1 MEKDISKKEI
11 IKFLYRCKKNYKLF
25 SEEFKP
31 VFKEYLMINEI
42 GYFAISSALNLALE
56 NKRITNKEYK
66 CLITIIDTYDED
78 FKLKYAY
85 SWNCEEFISLM
96 KDHHYTDDEIL
107 VMIKNLYLSGKI
119 KLNDIEKYA
128 YDTNQEYEW

>member
-31 VFKEYLMINEI
+31 VFKEYLMVNDI

-56 NKRITNKEYK
+56 NKRISNKEYK
-66 CLITIIDTYDED
+66 SLITIIDTYEED
-78 FKLKYAY
+78 FKLKYSY
-85 SWNCEEFISLM
+85 SWNCDEFISLM

-119 KLNDIEKYA
+119 KLNDIEKYV
-128 YDTNQEYEW
+128 YDTNQKYD

>member
-11 IKFLYRCKKNYKLF
+11 IKFLYRCKKSYKLS
-25 SEEFKP
+25 SEDFKP
-31 VFKEYLMINEI
+31 IFKEYLMANDI
-42 GYFAISSALNLALE
+42 GYFANSSALNLALE
-56 NKRITNKEYK
+56 KKRISNKEYK

-85 SWNCEEFISLM
+85 SWNCNEFISLM

-119 KLNDIEKYA
+119 KLNDIEKYV
-128 YDTNQEYEW
+128 YDTNQKYD

>member
-25 SEEFKP
+25 SEDFKP
-31 VFKEYLMINEI
+31 IFKEYLMTNDI
-42 GYFAISSALNLALE
+42 GYFAILSALNLALE
-56 NKRITNKEYK
+56 KKRISNKEYK
-66 CLITIIDTYDED
+66 CLITIIDTYEED
-78 FKLKYAY
+78 FKLKYSY
-85 SWNCEEFISLM
+85 SWNCDEFISLM

-128 YDTNQEYEW
+128 YDTNQKYD

>member
-11 IKFLYRCKKNYKLF
+11 IKFLYRCKKSYKLF

-31 VFKEYLMINEI
+31 VFKEYLMTNDI

-56 NKRITNKEYK
+56 KKRISNKEYK

-85 SWNCEEFISLM
+85 SWNCDEFISLM

-119 KLNDIEKYA
+119 KLNDIEKYV
-128 YDTNQEYEW
+128 YDTNQKYD

>member
-85 SWNCEEFISLM
+85 S
-96 KDHHYTDDEIL
+96 
-107 VMIKNLYLSGKI
+107 
-119 KLNDIEKYA
+119 
-128 YDTNQEYEW
+128 

>member
-11 IKFLYRCKKNYKLF
+11 IKFLYRCKKSYKLS
-25 SEEFKP
+25 SEDFKP
-31 VFKEYLMINEI
+31 IFKEYLMANYI
-42 GYFAISSALNLALE
+42 GYFAISSALNVALE
-56 NKRITNKEYK
+56 KKRISNKEYK

-85 SWNCEEFISLM
+85 SWNCNEFISLM

-119 KLNDIEKYA
+119 KLNDIEKYV
-128 YDTNQEYEW
+128 YDTNQKYD

>member
-11 IKFLYRCKKNYKLF
+11 IKFLYRCKKNYKLS
-25 SEEFKP
+25 SEDFKP
-31 VFKEYLMINEI
+31 KFKEYLMANDI
-42 GYFAISSALNLALE
+42 GYFAILSALNLALE
-56 NKRITNKEYK
+56 KKRISNKEYK

-85 SWNCEEFISLM
+85 SWNCDEFISLM

-128 YDTNQEYEW
+128 YDTNQKYD